1 MDWGRLG
8 EVVGGSLIK
17 AHADWGWSPAMGGRV
32 LGIEPGH
39 VPLHR
44 AAPQHHI
51 WYLDCWC

>member
-17 AHADWGWSPAMGGRV
+17 AHVDWSGSPAMGERV

-39 VPLHR
+39 MPLHR